1 MTRSQEEKMMEGIEV
16 EVIEKMEDRKE
27 DGIARMEAQV
37 EEVIERMK
45 NFREVLQ
52 EVEVLFQ
59 EIDNMLLQGAAGL
72 LILLFLLAAFIRQ

>member
-16 EVIEKMEDRKE
+16 EVIEKMDARKE
-27 DGIARMEAQV
+27 EGIARMEAQV